1 MSHLTKEQR
10 YIIAVLHKRG
20 EKKKEIAEE
29 IGVHKSTIGRELNR
43 NATKSGNYNAM
54 KADMY
59 AKERKERFVSTR
71 KFTKEI
77 EQRIRDYLVQ
87 EQWSPEQIVGWC
99 NKHNI
104 SMVSVERIYQFIRQ
118 DKQKGGQ
125 LYKYT
130 RHQLKHRKQPVSKD
144 GSRIK
149 DRISIEQRPEK
160 VNNREEFG
168 HFEMD
173 LVMGK
178 NHQGAIL
185 TLTERLTKFFMC
197 RFLPQGKTAIK
208 VAQAVND
215 VLLPYKEYVHSIT
228 TDNGLEFA
236 EHKLIAKKLNTSI
249 YFTHPYSS
257 WEKGQIENANKL
269 LRQYIPKK
277 QIINEHNTHDLRMIQ
292 VKINNRPRKNLNFE
306 KPVKLFYNFINQ
318 KVAFD
323 T

>member
-10 YIIAVLHKRG
+10 YVIASLYKRG
-20 EKKKEIAEE
+20 VRKKEIAEE
-29 IGVHKSTIGRELNR
+29 IGVHKSTISRELKR
-43 NATKSGNYNAM
+43 NASKTGKYHPE
-54 KADMY
+54 KAEMY
-59 AKERKERFVSTR
+59 AKERKERFIFRR
-71 KFTKEI
+71 KFTKAI
-77 EQRIRDYLVQ
+77 EHHIRDYLVQ

-99 NKHNI
+99 KKQNMM
-104 SMVSVERIYQFIRQ
+104 MVSVERIYQFIRQ
-118 DKQKGGQ
+118 DKATGGT
-125 LYKYT
+125 LYRYI
-130 RHQLKHRKQPVSKD
+130 RHKLKHRKQTISKN

-149 DRISIEQRPEK
+149 DRISIEQRPER

-173 LVMGK
+173 LIVGK
-178 NHQGAIL
+178 NNQGAIL
-185 TLTERLTKFFMC
+185 TLTERVSRFFMC
-197 RFLPQGKTAIK
+197 RYLPHGKTAKK
-208 VAQAVND
+208 VAETLND
-215 VLLPYKEYVHSIT
+215 RLLPYKKYVHSIT

-236 EHKLIAKKLNTSI
+236 EHKWIAEKLSSVV

-277 QIINEHNTHDLRMIQ
+277 QIINKHNTHDLREIQ
-292 VKINNRPRKNLNFE
+292 VKINNRPRKNLNFD

>member
-1 MSHLTKEQR
+1 MSHLTLEQR
-10 YIIAVLHKRG
+10 YVIEAYLKIKKSKDFIADYLQ
-20 EKKKEIAEE
+20 
-29 IGVHKSTIGRELNR
+29 VHRSTIYREIKR
-43 NATKSGNYNAM
+43 NTSKTVKYSAKLAHE
-54 KADMY
+54 Y
-59 AKERKERFVSTR
+59 ACERKDRFIVNR
-71 KFTKEI
+71 KFDENCRILVEKYLKE
-77 EQRIRDYLVQ
+77 Y
-87 EQWSPEQIVGWC
+87 WSPEQIVGWC
-99 NKHNI
+99 KKHNI
-104 SMVSVERIYQFIRQ
+104 TMVSTERIYQFIRQ
-118 DKQKGGQ
+118 DKENGGQ

-130 RHQLKHRKQPVSKD
+130 RHKLKHRKQPISK
-144 GSRIK
+144 GCSRIK

-173 LVMGK
+173 LVIGK

-185 TLTERLTKFFMC
+185 TLTERVTRFFMC
-197 RFLPQGKTAIK
+197 RFLPDGKIATK
-208 VAQAVND
+208 VAEAVND
-215 VLLPYKEYVHSIT
+215 VLLPYKDYVHSIT

-236 EHKLIAKKLNTSI
+236 EHKLIAKKLDTKI

-277 QIINEHNTHDLRMIQ
+277 QIIDKHNTQDLRKIQ
-292 VKINNRPRKNLNFE
+292 VKLNNRPRKNLNFE

-318 KVAFD
+318 KVAFA